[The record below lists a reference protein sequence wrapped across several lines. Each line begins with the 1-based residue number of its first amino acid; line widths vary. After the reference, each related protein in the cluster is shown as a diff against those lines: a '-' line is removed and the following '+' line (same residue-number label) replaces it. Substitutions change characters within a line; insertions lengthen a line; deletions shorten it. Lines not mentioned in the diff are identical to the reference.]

1 MSWIWLVVAFFWG
14 SAAGFFFTLSRFSK
28 WKKEF
33 DAKMQKNKEFDAEM
47 QKKSNKLAEIDKE
60 VKRALLEYRQS
71 LASYDKE
78 LDELIMKEFLIKAEA
93 PDKDRM
99 N

>member
-33 DAKMQKNKEFDAEM
+33 DAEM
-47 QKKSNKLAEIDKE
+47 QKKSNKLVEIDKE
-60 VKRALLEYRQS
+60 VKRALLEYRQI
-71 LASYDKE
+71 LASYDKD
-78 LDELIMKEFLIKAEA
+78 LDGLVMKEFLIKAEA